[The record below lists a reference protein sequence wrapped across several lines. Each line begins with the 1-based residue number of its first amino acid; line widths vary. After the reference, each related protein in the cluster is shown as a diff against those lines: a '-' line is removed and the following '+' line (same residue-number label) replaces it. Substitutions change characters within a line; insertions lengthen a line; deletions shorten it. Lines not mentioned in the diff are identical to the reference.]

1 MPEDTQTVS
10 SPPPANQERAP
21 SPVFGPSGETTD
33 APKKRTGVLW
43 IVLGLAAVVLIAGVI
58 VWHYLSLYQSTD
70 DAEVDGHLNAISA
83 RVSGYV
89 SKVDVDDNQLV
100 KKGDVLVEIDPRDF
114 QVAVDHAKADLADAQ
129 AAAEGANLNVPVTT
143 VGTTTQVSSSQ
154 ADVDSA
160 QAGVSAAQQQADAA
174 RAQLQS
180 AEASNVRAQAD
191 LTRYADLVAK
201 DEVSRQTYEASDA
214 EAKSAAAD
222 VAAARANVSA
232 ADQAVNQAKSKLE
245 QAQAGAEY
253 SRTGPQQVGVMR
265 ARARSAGAAV
275 QQKQAALEAAELDL
289 QYCTVTAPV
298 DGVVSKNVEV
308 GMNVQPGQTLLSVVP
323 LDDVWITANFKETQ
337 LQNMRP
343 GQRVTFTVDA
353 FSREYHGHV
362 DSIAGASGARFSLL
376 PPENATGNYVKVVQR
391 VPVKIVLDPGENNDH
406 LLRVG
411 MSVEPKVWLH

>member
-10 SPPPANQERAP
+10 PPPAKAEPAP
-21 SPVFGPSGETTD
+21 SPMFGPSGDTTN

-43 IVLGLAAVVLIAGVI
+43 IVLGLAAVVLIGGVI
-58 VWHYLSLYQSTD
+58 VWHYLSLYESTD

-100 KKGDVLVEIDPRDF
+100 KKGDVLVEIDPRDY

-129 AAAEGANLNVPVTT
+129 AAAEAATLNVPVTT

-160 QAGVSAAQQQADAA
+160 QAGVSAAQQQADAV

-191 LTRYADLVAK
+191 LARYAALVAK
-201 DEVSRQTYEASDA
+201 DEVSRQTYDASDA

-253 SRTGPQQVGVMR
+253 SRTGPQQVAVTR
-265 ARARSAGAAV
+265 ARARSAVAAV
-275 QQKQAALEAAELDL
+275 QQKQAALEAAELNL

-298 DGVVSKNVEV
+298 DGVVTKNVEV

-353 FSREYHGHV
+353 FSHEYHGHV

-391 VPVKIVLDPGENNDH
+391 LPVKIVLDPGENNDH
-406 LLRVG
+406 LLRLG